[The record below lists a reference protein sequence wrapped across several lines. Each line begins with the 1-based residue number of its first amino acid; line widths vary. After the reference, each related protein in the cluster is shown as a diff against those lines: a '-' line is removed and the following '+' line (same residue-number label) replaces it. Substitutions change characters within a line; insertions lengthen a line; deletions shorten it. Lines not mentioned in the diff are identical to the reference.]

1 MRHIWR
7 DGAMT
12 VAVGLG
18 GAPTVTVQIGR
29 CVGGSSMLTGG
40 VCFRIPEHVLDEWTG
55 DLALPDYDPKSMEQY
70 FEHVEKAIHVEEV
83 PASMQSRGTQLFGLG
98 AEKRGLVMEP
108 MRRNTDGCQGC
119 GRCNFGCPHAAKL
132 SVDISYLP
140 QAVAAGADVYS
151 HCRVDRVV
159 TRGSRAV
166 GVRGRL
172 LNRPGGRAGDS
183 FTVHAKRVVV
193 ACGAWH
199 TPTLLLRS
207 GIGARRHVGRNM
219 TMHPGFRMF
228 ARFEEKIRGWRGALQ
243 STYTTSMED
252 QGITLTSLFIPPG
265 VLAATMPGVGR
276 EHTDNAKRVDHLAV
290 YGGIIHDH
298 GGGRIH
304 PGFGRE
310 PFATF
315 RMTKEEKAKIPVLLT
330 AMAESFFDAG
340 AAEVYLPIL
349 GLRGQTADQFR
360 KLDLAKVPGRRIE
373 CGSQHPLGTAQMGAD
388 RARGATDH
396 SGRMWDVEQLYV
408 ADGSILPTSLGV
420 NPQLAIMS
428 VATRVAWRMRD
439 EPLPS

>member
-1 MRHIWR
+1 
-7 DGAMT
+7 
-12 VAVGLG
+12 
-18 GAPTVTVQIGR
+18 
-29 CVGGSSMLTGG
+29 
-40 VCFRIPEHVLDEWTG
+40 
-55 DLALPDYDPKSMEQY
+55 
-70 FEHVEKAIHVEEV
+70 
-83 PASMQSRGTQLFGLG
+83 
-98 AEKRGLVMEP
+98 
-108 MRRNTDGCQGC
+108 
-119 GRCNFGCPHAAKL
+119 
-132 SVDISYLP
+132 
-140 QAVAAGADVYS
+140 
-151 HCRVDRVV
+151 
-159 TRGSRAV
+159 
-166 GVRGRL
+166 
-172 LNRPGGRAGDS
+172 
-183 FTVHAKRVVV
+183 
-193 ACGAWH
+193 
-199 TPTLLLRS
+199 
-207 GIGARRHVGRNM
+207 M